1 MPLINPSSSRKKT
14 RKLSTLSTQ
23 STRNPVQ
30 NSDMSSSSK
39 GKGGPTQFI
48 AARKEVSALFSEVE
62 REITQT
68 KPLDLPKIMEAIEI
82 LEKYTAAPAY
92 DEKYLRQHLS
102 QLVTHKRKLWDVH
115 EHVDI
120 DELVDQKIELQRV
133 LRLVGRAT
141 RKVSEGRGDRHY

>member
-1 MPLINPSSSRKKT
+1 MA
-14 RKLSTLSTQ
+14 
-23 STRNPVQ
+23 
-30 NSDMSSSSK
+30 SSSK
-39 GKGGPTQFI
+39 GKGKPTQFI

-62 REITQT
+62 REITQMNQQT
-68 KPLDLPKIMEAIEI
+68 KPPDLPKIMEAIEI

-141 RKVSEGRGDRHY
+141 GKVSEGREDSIIGDG

>member
-1 MPLINPSSSRKKT
+1 MA
-14 RKLSTLSTQ
+14 
-23 STRNPVQ
+23 
-30 NSDMSSSSK
+30 SSK
-39 GKGGPTQFI
+39 GKGKPTQFI

-62 REITQT
+62 REITQMNQQT

-115 EHVDI
+115 
-120 DELVDQKIELQRV
+120 
-133 LRLVGRAT
+133 
-141 RKVSEGRGDRHY
+141 